1 MSAPGTADLTLER
14 LAPSAPQANASA
26 KTGTEAAP
34 WPPTPEPMTR
44 TAPQSDERARQ
55 RVPIAGQSSGTRHPA
70 RRWILAAAKQ
80 LATLGA
86 ILLALLMALVTWDYY
101 LTAPWTRDGRVRV
114 QVASVAP
121 QVSGQITELRV
132 GDNQFVHKGDVLY
145 VIDPFDFEVALRS
158 DQALLQQ
165 KAADLQVKQVQSE
178 RRQHLT
184 TLATTREEQQTFAG
198 AAVEAKAAFEDAQQ
212 QVAQAEINLRRT
224 QVRSPVNGYVTNL
237 LMRVGDFAHEGS
249 TNLSVIDT
257 DSYWLD
263 GYFEETKLAR
273 ICIGDRV
280 EAKLMGYA
288 QPILGH
294 VATVTRGIGV
304 SDAAG
309 GTQGLP
315 NVNPVFTWVRLAQR
329 VPVRIAIDSVP
340 PGIPLVSGMS
350 TTLTIED
357 AGAADDRPWLDRAVA
372 EIETRLFDV
381 LDGPPA
387 RPGCIPATTTER
399 ATPAS
404 LPVDEQKSAP
414 TPEQINPGLAPGMS
428 ASPRNRS

>member
-1 MSAPGTADLTLER
+1 MNAP
-14 LAPSAPQANASA
+14 ASIYL
-26 KTGTEAAP
+26 TEA
-34 WPPTPEPMTR
+34 EPAA
-44 TAPQSDERARQ
+44 TAERGASRKRKRVAR
-55 RVPIAGQSSGTRHPA
+55 
-70 RRWILAAAKQ
+70 WMAAVGRGM
-80 LATLGA
+80 ATLGA

-101 LTAPWTRDGRVRV
+101 VTAPWTRDGRVRV

-121 QVSGQITELRV
+121 QISGQIVELRV
-132 GDNQFVHKGDVLY
+132 GDNQYVHKGDVLY
-145 VIDPFDFEVALRS
+145 VIDPFDFEVALREAKA
-158 DQALLQQ
+158 QAQQ
-165 KAADLQVKQVQSE
+165 RAADLQVKEVQSE
-178 RRQHLT
+178 RRQRLSS
-184 TLATTREEQQTFAG
+184 LATTPEEQQTSAG
-198 AAVEAKAAFEDAQQ
+198 AAVQAKAIFEAAQQ

-224 QVRSPVNGYVTNL
+224 RVRSPVNGYVSNL
-237 LMRVGDFAHEGS
+237 LMRVGDFAHEGV
-249 TNLSVIDT
+249 TNISVIDT

-263 GYFEETKLAR
+263 GYFEETKLGR
-273 ICIGDRV
+273 VCVGDRI

-304 SDAAG
+304 SDAAS

-315 NVNPVFTWVRLAQR
+315 NVNPVYTWVRLAQR

-340 PGIPLVSGMS
+340 PGIPLVSGM
-350 TTLTIED
+350 TATVTVKD
-357 AGAADDRPWLDRAVA
+357 AGEADGRTWPARAVA

-404 LPVDEQKSAP
+404 LPVDEQKFAP

-428 ASPRNRS
+428 TSPRNRS